1 MQAHQIKFP
10 RTAHYS
16 TLGNPSKTTKK
27 FFVLLHGYGQL
38 ASQIIHKFKGLETD
52 TFVLAPEGFSR
63 FYWNERKGIVGASWM
78 TKADRLSEIEDYCNY
93 IEHLYFYY
101 KNQLAEDVEI
111 NILGFSQGGAT
122 AVRWIERNRPK
133 FDNLI
138 LWGAAF
144 PTDLAYLPMKD
155 YLQNKKLYV
164 VYGKDD
170 PYLNAENIKT
180 QDLFTQQQALE
191 FEMIWF
197 EGKHVIDRTVLKEL
211 VERL

>member
-10 RTAHYS
+10 RTAHYY
-16 TLGNPSKTTKK
+16 TLGKPSETTKK
-27 FFVLLHGYGQL
+27 FFIVLHGYGQL
-38 ASQIIHKFKGLETD
+38 ARHIIQKFNNLSED
-52 TFVLAPEGFSR
+52 NFILAPEGFSR
-63 FYWNERKGIVGASWM
+63 FYWNEKKGIVGASWM

-93 IEHLYFYY
+93 IEHLYYQY
-101 KNQLAEDVEI
+101 KNQLPEDVEI

-144 PTDLAYLPMKD
+144 PNDLSYLPMKD
-155 YLQNKKLYV
+155 YLDNKKLNV

-170 PYLNAENIKT
+170 EYLSAERIKMH
-180 QDLFTQQQALE
+180 DMFTQQQGLE

-197 EGKHVIDRTVLKEL
+197 EGRHVIDRTVLHDL
-211 VERL
+211 VDRL

>member
-10 RTAHYS
+10 RTAHYY
-16 TLGNPSKTTKK
+16 TLGKPSKTTKK
-27 FFVLLHGYGQL
+27 FFIVLHGYGQL
-38 ASQIIHKFKGLETD
+38 ASQIIHKFSDLED
-52 TFVLAPEGFSR
+52 DAFILAPEGFSR
-63 FYWNERKGIVGASWM
+63 FYWNEKKGIVGASWM

-93 IEHLYFYY
+93 IEHLYYQY
-101 KNQLAEDVEI
+101 KNQLPEDVEI

-122 AVRWIERNRPK
+122 AVRWMERNHPK

-144 PTDLAYLPMKD
+144 PTDLSYLPMKD
-155 YLQNKKLYV
+155 YLQDKKLYV

-170 PYLNAENIKT
+170 EYLSAERIKMH
-180 QDLFTQQQALE
+180 DMFTQQQELE

-197 EGKHVIDRTVLKEL
+197 EGKHVIDRTVLNEL
-211 VERL
+211 VQRL

>member
-10 RTAHYS
+10 RTAHYC
-16 TLGNPSKTTKK
+16 TLGKPSKSTKK
-27 FFVLLHGYGQL
+27 FFIVLHGYGQL
-38 ASQIIHKFKGLETD
+38 ASQIIHKFRDLEAD
-52 TFVLAPEGFSR
+52 SFILAPEGFSR

-93 IEHLYFYY
+93 IEHLYYQY
-101 KNQLAEDVEI
+101 KNQLSEDVEI

-133 FDNLI
+133 FNNLI

-144 PTDLAYLPMKD
+144 PTDLSYLPMKD

-170 PYLNAENIKT
+170 EYLKAENIKMH
-180 QDLFTQQQALE
+180 DMFTQQQELE

-197 EGKHVIDRTVLKEL
+197 EGRHVIDRTVLHDL
-211 VERL
+211 VGRL

>member
-1 MQAHQIKFP
+1 MQAHKIKFP
-10 RTAHYS
+10 RTAHYY
-16 TLGNPSKTTKK
+16 TLGEPSKSTKK
-27 FFVLLHGYGQL
+27 FFIVLHGYGQL
-38 ASQIIHKFKGLETD
+38 ASHIIRKFNNLSENN
-52 TFVLAPEGFSR
+52 FILAPEGFSR
-63 FYWNERKGIVGASWM
+63 FYWNEKKGVVGASWM

-93 IEHLYFYY
+93 IEHLYYQY
-101 KNQLAEDVEI
+101 RNQLSKEVEI

-144 PTDLAYLPMKD
+144 PSDLTYLPMRE

-170 PYLNAENIKT
+170 EYLSAEKIKT
-180 QDLFTQQQALE
+180 HDMFTQEQELE

-197 EGKHVIDRTVLKEL
+197 EGKHVIDRTVLHDL
-211 VERL
+211 VDRL

>member
-10 RTAHYS
+10 RTAHYY
-16 TLGNPSKTTKK
+16 TLGNPSKSTKK
-27 FFVLLHGYGQL
+27 FFILLHGYGQL

-52 TFVLAPEGFSR
+52 HFILAPEGFSR
-63 FYWNERKGIVGASWM
+63 FYWNEKKGIVGASWM

-93 IEHLYFYY
+93 IEHLYYHY
-101 KNQLAEDVEI
+101 KNQLSEEVEI

-144 PTDLAYLPMKD
+144 PSDLSYLPMKD
-155 YLQNKKLYV
+155 YLKDKKLYV

-170 PYLNAENIKT
+170 EYLNSEKIKMHEM
-180 QDLFTQQQALE
+180 FTQQQGLE

-197 EGKHVIDRTVLKEL
+197 EGKHVIDRAVLHDL
-211 VERL
+211 VKRL

>member
-10 RTAHYS
+10 RTAHYY
-16 TLGNPSKTTKK
+16 TLGEPSKSTKK
-27 FFVLLHGYGQL
+27 FFLVLHGYGQL
-38 ASQIIHKFKGLETD
+38 ASQIIHKFRDLETD
-52 TFVLAPEGFSR
+52 SFILAPEGFSR

-78 TKADRLSEIEDYCNY
+78 TKTDRLSEIEDYCNY
-93 IEHLYFYY
+93 IEHLYYQY
-101 KNQLAEDVEI
+101 KNQLPEDVEI

-133 FDNLI
+133 FNNLI

-144 PTDLAYLPMKD
+144 PTDLSYLPMKD

-164 VYGKDD
+164 VYGKEDE
-170 PYLNAENIKT
+170 YISAERIKMH
-180 QDLFTQQQALE
+180 DRFTQQQELK

-197 EGKHVIDRTVLKEL
+197 EGRHVIDRTVLHDL
-211 VERL
+211 VKRL